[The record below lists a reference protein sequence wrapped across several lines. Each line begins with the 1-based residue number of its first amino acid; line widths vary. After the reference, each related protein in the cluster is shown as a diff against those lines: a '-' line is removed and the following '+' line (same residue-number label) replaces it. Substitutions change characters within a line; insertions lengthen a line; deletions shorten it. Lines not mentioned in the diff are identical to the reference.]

1 MKKRRVTARD
11 VAEKA
16 GVSQATVSMVLNNY
30 KNIRFSDDTKKRI
43 LEACDELGYR
53 TFGMGR
59 LNTLDHR
66 ILLAVCPSCENSHY
80 VKALNGIL
88 QRGRELGYTILT
100 LCTQR
105 NEESE
110 ADVVRICRELHI
122 AGVLLLYQPNN
133 IPAFQLLSH
142 ELPIIQIYE
151 KSGSLQVSRIE
162 LDNFEIGRLIAEHFI
177 QLGHK
182 HIAHISR
189 PLDEKQSAR
198 VRRVEGLESAM
209 RQHGLNPQRYFHLYT
224 TETEHIEAVGALDG
238 YDAGYMLAESLL
250 EKNEPVTAIS
260 AANDYMAYGVMEAL
274 LAHGKRIP
282 QDYSVCGCDNLQDS
296 HFHRLSLST
305 VELFTTEKG
314 RDAVDLMVKNI
325 AVHRPVQDKESPSSI
340 THIEYA
346 PRLIVRKSSGRCTK
360 SEQNF

>member
-11 VAEKA
+11 VAERA

-30 KNIRFSDDTKKRI
+30 KNIRFSDETKRRI

-80 VKALNGIL
+80 VKALDGIL
-88 QRGRELGYTILT
+88 RRGRELGYTVLT

-110 ADVVRICRELHI
+110 ADVVRVCRELHV

-162 LDNFEIGRLIAEHFI
+162 LDNFEIGRLVAEHFI
-177 QLGHK
+177 QLGHR
-182 HIAHISR
+182 HIAHISQ

-198 VRRVEGLESAM
+198 VRRVEGLQSAM
-209 RQHGLNPQRYFHLYT
+209 RQHGLLPQRYFHLYT
-224 TETEHIEAVGALDG
+224 SETERVEAVGTMDG
-238 YDAGYMLAESLL
+238 YDLGYLLTESLL
-250 EKNEPVTAIS
+250 EKGEPVTAIS
-260 AANDYMAYGVMEAL
+260 TSNDYMAYGVMEAL
-274 LAHGKRIP
+274 FAHGKRIP
-282 QDYSVCGCDNLQDS
+282 QDYSVCGCDNLRDS

-314 RDAVDLMVKNI
+314 RDAVDLLVKNI
-325 AVHRPVQDKESPSSI
+325 AVHRPVQDRELPSSI

-346 PRLIVRKSSGRCTK
+346 PRLIVRKSSGRCPK
-360 SEQNF
+360 GE